1 MFLFCTVIGG
11 IIAGVLVI
19 LLIAVVSLIVSIII
33 KRRKKSKYN
42 YFINITTNLIC
53 VILFIGT
60 TSEQDSTEVSLHDFS
75 YTCGHVVNSFM
86 TCNKFLFSTPIDY

>member
-33 KRRKKSKYN
+33 KRRKKSKY
-42 YFINITTNLIC
+42 TTNLIC